1 VISAM
6 LFLWEVILLVKQ
18 LRELWLLH
26 KSLLGSSSPLS
37 EYESMLNSTSTLI
50 FDSHEL
56 ARQLQAEEEQFAR
69 QEQERYIQ
77 RQREQAAYEQAR
89 RQTMEKD
96 RVVKRKH
103 KDCVLM

>member
-1 VISAM
+1 
-6 LFLWEVILLVKQ
+6 
-18 LRELWLLH
+18 
-26 KSLLGSSSPLS
+26 
-37 EYESMLNSTSTLI
+37 MLNSTSTLI

-89 RQTMEKD
+89 RQAMEKD
-96 RVVKRKH
+96 RAVKKKH

>member
-18 LRELWLLH
+18 LRKLWLLR

-37 EYESMLNSTSTLI
+37 GYDQMLNSTSTLI

-89 RQTMEKD
+89 RQAMEKD
-96 RVVKRKH
+96 RVVKKKH